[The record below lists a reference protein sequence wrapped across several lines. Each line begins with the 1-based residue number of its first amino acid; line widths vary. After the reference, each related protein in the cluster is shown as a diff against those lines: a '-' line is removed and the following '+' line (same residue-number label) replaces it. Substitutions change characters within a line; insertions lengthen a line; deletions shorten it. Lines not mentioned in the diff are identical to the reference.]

1 MNLSVYLIMV
11 KTWKP
16 TLLDLRL
23 SFVIALI
30 FPFIAQFL
38 YLKTGALI
46 PMVLYYGLVW
56 GICIWRRGSTG
67 YFNNQ
72 KTMYPKAFLMNVGI
86 ILMSLICAY
95 FARIVNVHPN
105 TSGIILTALVW
116 ATINA
121 ASEQLLWIYIF
132 ESWDLYLPW
141 TEENKKKNWA
151 YRIIGLILFSAFV
164 GTIHTMYWVNF
175 LHTVDSTMLIG
186 VIFILLTTISGFLH
200 LVVWRKGNE
209 MIYTFIPHF
218 LLNLLPLF
226 WTGYSIIPYLLNF

>member
-1 MNLSVYLIMV
+1 MV
-11 KTWKP
+11 EPWKP
-16 TLLDLRL
+16 TLLDLGL
-23 SFVIALI
+23 SFVIALT

-46 PMVLYYGLVW
+46 PMVLYYGLAW
-56 GICIWRRGSTG
+56 GICKWRRGSTG
-67 YFNNQ
+67 YSHSS
-72 KTMYPKAFLMNVGI
+72 KKKYPSAFLLNMGV

-105 TSGIILTALVW
+105 TMGVILTALIW

-132 ESWDLYLPW
+132 ESWDLYIPW
-141 TEENKKKNWA
+141 TEKNKKKNWL
-151 YRIIGLILFSAFV
+151 YRAIGLILFTAFV

-175 LHTVDSTMLIG
+175 LHTVDSSMLIG

-200 LVVWRKGNE
+200 LVVWRKGNQ

-218 LLNLLPLF
+218 LLNFIPLL
-226 WTGYSIIPYLLNF
+226 WTGYSIIPYLLN